1 MRTSPARRALAVA
14 ALAWALAP
22 AALTAAPA
30 SPTPPDKSKAGG
42 PAAAL
47 RKALDA
53 PITLKIDKQPLAA
66 AIDMLKEKGK
76 VNLVLDSFTIQ
87 QTYGWTPE
95 QPPTPVDIDV
105 KDVKL
110 KSALRTVLAPY
121 NLSYAV
127 VGDEV
132 VVTTEDAAVA
142 RQMRQRVDV
151 DVDKEEF
158 AEALRQLGRETG
170 ANLILDSRVEK
181 EAKNPVSLQ
190 MEDVPL
196 ETAVRLLSEMAG
208 LKPVRVGNVLFV
220 TDKKT
225 AAELRNDPDLSQ
237 PTQPGGNP
245 ALLREQA
252 LLQMQQAQLG
262 NWAVAAPI
270 AGTGPGGAVAP
281 PAVAADPITIKQT
294 PDEKPAESTPDK
306 KDGKDGDK

>member
-1 MRTSPARRALAVA
+1 MRTSTARRALAA
-14 ALAWALAP
+14 PALAWALVP
-22 AALTAAPA
+22 AALTAAPV

-42 PAAAL
+42 PAVAL

-53 PITLKIDKQPLAA
+53 PITIKIDKQPLAA
-66 AIDMLKEKGK
+66 AIDMLKEKSK
-76 VNLVLDSFTIQ
+76 VNFVLDSFTIQ
-87 QTYGWTPE
+87 QNYGWTPE
-95 QPPTPVDIDV
+95 QPPTPVDVDL

-127 VGDEV
+127 VGGEV
-132 VVTTEDAAVA
+132 VVTTEDAAVS

-158 AEALRQLGRETG
+158 AEALKQLGRETG

-181 EAKNPVSLQ
+181 EAKNPVTLQ
-190 MEDVPL
+190 LEDVPL

-225 AAELRNDPDLSQ
+225 ATELRNDPDLGQ
-237 PTQPGGNP
+237 PTQPQPNV
-245 ALLREQA
+245 LREQA
-252 LLQMQQAQLG
+252 LLQLQQLQPPNFVG
-262 NWAVAAPI
+262 NATFPI
-270 AGTGPGGAVAP
+270 QGAGQGGATAP
-281 PAVAADPITIKQT
+281 PAVVADPITIKQT

-306 KDGKDGDK
+306 KDGGK